1 MLQNEHEHNHIFSL
15 SYLVLL
21 PNQEVFVIPRF
32 SFPPYINFLGLP

>member
-1 MLQNEHEHNHIFSL
+1 MLQNEHEHTIYFL